1 MALIVMRLSLNMTS
15 IMTSIFFN
23 LFNDEI
29 LEDDL
34 KVSGKKLN
42 LLYLKKST
50 R

>member
-1 MALIVMRLSLNMTS
+1 MVNNKHDIN
-15 IMTSIFFN
+15 FFN
-23 LFNDEI
+23 LFNEEI
-29 LEDDL
+29 LEEDDL

>member
-1 MALIVMRLSLNMTS
+1 MVNNKHDIN
-15 IMTSIFFN
+15 FFN
-23 LFNDEI
+23 LFNEEI

-34 KVSGKKLN
+34 KVSEKKLN

>member
-1 MALIVMRLSLNMTS
+1 MVNNKHDIN
-15 IMTSIFFN
+15 FFN
-23 LFNDEI
+23 LFNEEK